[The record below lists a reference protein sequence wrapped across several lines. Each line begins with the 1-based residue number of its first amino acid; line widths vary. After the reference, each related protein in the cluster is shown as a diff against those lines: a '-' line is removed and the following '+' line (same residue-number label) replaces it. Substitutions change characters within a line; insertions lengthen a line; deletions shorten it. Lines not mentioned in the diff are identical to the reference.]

1 MRTPLVLVS
10 GLLCDARLWEPQC
23 KALADIAMTHIADHS
38 RHDSMA
44 AVAKHVLAGIG
55 DQRFA
60 LAGLSMGG
68 YIALEIFR
76 QAPERVARLALLD
89 TSARAD
95 TPEATQARLDFIA
108 LAERG
113 RLLGITAALLPR
125 LIHPDRLQDAA
136 LVTTIKEMAQ
146 SVGKEGFIRQERAI
160 ISRVDSRALLRDIRC
175 PTLVLCGREDR
186 LTTLD
191 LHVEM
196 ARDIPQATFQ
206 VIERCG
212 HLSTL
217 ERPIEVT
224 AALRRWLAQ

>member
-1 MRTPLVLVS
+1 MRTPLALVP

-23 KALADIAMTHIADHS
+23 RALADIAMTHIADPS

-55 DQRFA
+55 DERFA

-68 YIALEIFR
+68 YVALEIFR

-95 TPEATQARLDFIA
+95 TPEAMQARLDFIA

-113 RLLGITAALLPR
+113 RLLGVTAALLPR
-125 LIHPDRLQDAA
+125 LIHPDRLQDTA
-136 LVTTIKEMAQ
+136 LVTLIEDMAQ
-146 SVGKEGFIRQERAI
+146 SVGEEGFIRQERAI
-160 ISRVDSRALLRDIRC
+160 MSRVDSRALLRDIRC

-186 LTTLD
+186 LTPLE

-196 ARDIPQATFQ
+196 AQAMPQAKLEI
-206 VIERCG
+206 IERCG

-217 ERPIEVT
+217 ERPEEVT
-224 AALRRWLAQ
+224 SALRRWLAQ